1 MGRYIGPVCRL
12 CRREGRKLFLK
23 GEKCMS
29 PKCPFERRPYPP
41 GQHGRMAARL
51 RRGRESDY
59 ARQLRAKQQAKR
71 IYGVSERQFRRYFDV
86 AQQARGL
93 TGQVLLQL
101 LETRLDNVVYRLG
114 FARSRREAR
123 QLVTH
128 GHFTVNG
135 RRTDIPSYQVRPG
148 DVIAV
153 REGSRNRTFF
163 REIIPAWAE
172 GQKVPDWLERD
183 LDNLSGRVLRLPERG
198 DIDTQVDEQLIV
210 EFYSR

>member
-51 RRGRESDY
+51 HRGRESDY

>member
-1 MGRYIGPVCRL
+1 MGRYIGSVCRL
-12 CRREGRKLFLK
+12 CRREGRKLFLR
-23 GEKCMS
+23 GPKCFTA
-29 PKCPFERRPYPP
+29 KCPFERRPYPP
-41 GQHGRMAARL
+41 GQHGRMARL

-71 IYGVSERQFRRYFDV
+71 IYGIGERQFRRYFDM
-86 AQQARGL
+86 ALQKKGL
-93 TGQVLLQL
+93 TGQILLQM
-101 LETRLDNVVYRLG
+101 LESRLDNVVYRLG

-135 RRTDIPSYQVRPG
+135 RRTDVPSYLVRPG

-153 REGSRNRTFF
+153 RDGSRNRPFF
-163 REIIPAWAE
+163 KDIIREWAA
-172 GQKVPDWLERD
+172 QQQVPPWLERD
-183 LDNLSGRVLRLPERG
+183 VEGLSGRVLRLPERG
-198 DIDTQVDEQLIV
+198 EIDTQIDEQLIV

>member
-23 GEKCMS
+23 GEKCFS

-41 GQHGRMAARL
+41 GQHGRMARL

-71 IYGVSERQFRRYFDV
+71 IYGVGERQFHRYFDIAV
-86 AQQARGL
+86 QRRGL
-93 TGQVLLQL
+93 TGLVLLQL
-101 LETRLDNVVYRLG
+101 LESRLDNVVYRLG

-135 RRTDIPSYQVRPG
+135 RRTDIPSYQVKPG

-153 REGSRNRTFF
+153 RPQSRDLTFF

-172 GQKVPDWLERD
+172 QQRVPEWLERD
-183 LDNLSGRVLRLPERG
+183 LNTLSGRMLRLPERG
-198 DIDTQVDEQLIV
+198 EIDTQVDEQLIV

>member
-23 GEKCMS
+23 GQKCFTA
-29 PKCPFERRPYPP
+29 KCPFERRPYPP
-41 GQHGRMAARL
+41 GQHGRMARL

-71 IYGVSERQFRRYFDV
+71 IYGLGERQFRRYFDI
-86 AQQARGL
+86 AQRARGL

-148 DVIAV
+148 DVVAV
-153 REGSRNRTFF
+153 REGSRKLPFF
-163 REIIPAWAE
+163 KELLPQWAS
-172 GQKVPDWLERD
+172 QQQVPPWLERD
-183 LDNLSGRVLRLPERG
+183 LDNLAGKVLRLPERG
-198 DIDTQVDEQLIV
+198 EIDTQIDEQLIV

>member
-23 GEKCMS
+23 GAKCFT

-41 GQHGRMAARL
+41 GQHGRMARL

-71 IYGVSERQFRRYFDV
+71 IYGVGERQFRRYFEI

-135 RRTDIPSYQVRPG
+135 RRVDIPSYRVQPG

-153 REGSRNRTFF
+153 RPGSRDLTLF
-163 REIIPAWAE
+163 REILPEWAE
-172 GQKVPDWLERD
+172 QQQVPGWLERN
-183 LDNLSGRVLRLPERG
+183 LDEWTGRVLRLPERG
-198 DIDTQVDEQLIV
+198 DIDTQIDEQLIV